1 MRTRLL
7 FLVAFLATLL
17 AAPLAAPLAGSSALH
32 AQRAEAQAVPDGL
45 TLFLDCREMHC
56 DRDFFITELPYLL
69 LTQDRLDAE
78 IHVLLTRLSTGA
90 GGYSSPSRSSDRV
103 ASPGASTRS

>member
-17 AAPLAAPLAGSSALH
+17 AAPLAGSSALH
-32 AQRAEAQAVPDGL
+32 AQRADAQAVPDRL
-45 TLFLDCREMHC
+45 TLFLD
-56 DRDFFITELPYLL
+56 DFFITELPYLL